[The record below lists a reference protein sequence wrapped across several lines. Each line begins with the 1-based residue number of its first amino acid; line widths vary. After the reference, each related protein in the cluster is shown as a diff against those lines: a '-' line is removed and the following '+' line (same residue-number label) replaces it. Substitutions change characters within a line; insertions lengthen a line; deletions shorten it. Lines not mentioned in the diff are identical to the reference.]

1 MQAALY
7 SLTGQLVRVVVP
19 AQRLARGAHAVALGS
34 PPAGFYLVK
43 LQVDDQVTSR
53 KVVME

>member
-7 SLTGQLVRVVVP
+7 SLTGQLVRVVAP
-19 AQRLARGAHAVALGS
+19 AQRLARALGS

-53 KVVME
+53 KMVME

>member
-7 SLTGQLVRVVVP
+7 NLTGQLVRVVVP
-19 AQRLARGAHAVALGS
+19 AQRLARGAHAVALGN

>member
-7 SLTGQLVRVVVP
+7 SLTGQLVRVVIP
-19 AQRLARGAHAVALGS
+19 TQRLARGAHAVTLGS
-34 PPAGFYLVK
+34 PPAGFYLAK